1 MLCKIA
7 DLIVEVPDA
16 GGMAPRCR
24 VYLYDGAQAPD
35 IILTPEQYSPKRW
48 PALSWEGLC
57 YMESGVNFYGKLLR
71 FHGMMLHAS
80 AVAFDGRAYLFSA
93 PSGTGKSTHTKL
105 WQAVFGDAAQVFNDD
120 KPALRHLDGVW
131 YAYGTPWSGKDGINQ
146 NKKLLLGGICYLK
159 RGTENKI
166 RRLTPQ
172 EAMKRIVSQTMRRFA
187 LVENLD
193 LMLGH
198 VDLLVRNIP
207 VYELECLPNEDAARL
222 SCEIMRSGAEE
233 MGL

>member
-24 VYLYDGAQAPD
+24 EYLYAGAQAPD
-35 IILTPEQYSPKRW
+35 IVIKPEQYNPQRW
-48 PALSWEGLC
+48 PMASWDGLC

-71 FHGMMLHAS
+71 FNGMMLHAS

-146 NKKLLLGGICYLK
+146 NKKLPLGGICYLK

-198 VDLLVRNIP
+198 VDLLVRKIP

-222 SCEIMRSGAEE
+222 SCEIMSSGAEE

>member
-24 VYLYDGAQAPD
+24 EYLYEGAQAPD
-35 IILTPEQYSPKRW
+35 IVITPEQYNPQRW
-48 PALSWEGLC
+48 PMASWDGLC
-57 YMESGVNFYGKLLR
+57 YMESGVNFYGNLLR
-71 FHGMMLHAS
+71 FQGMMLHAS

-131 YAYGTPWSGKDGINQ
+131 YAYGTPWSGKYGINQ
-146 NKKLLLGGICYLK
+146 NKKLPLGGICYLK
-159 RGTENKI
+159 RGSENKI
-166 RRLTPQ
+166 RHLSPQ
-172 EAMKRIVSQTMRRFA
+172 EAMKRIVSQTMHRFA
-187 LVENLD
+187 SVQNLD
-193 LMLGH
+193 LMLQH
-198 VDLLVRNIP
+198 VDLLVRKIP

-222 SCEIMRSGAEE
+222 SCETMRSGAEE